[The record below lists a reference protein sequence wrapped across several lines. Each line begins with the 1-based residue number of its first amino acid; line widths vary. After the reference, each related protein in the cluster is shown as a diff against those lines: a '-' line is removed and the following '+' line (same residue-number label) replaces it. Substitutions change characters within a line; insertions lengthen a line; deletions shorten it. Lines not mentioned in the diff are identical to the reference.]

1 MHFHP
6 GKWRFFRTKG
16 AKHALRPDFC
26 LFFRTKGAV
35 SAVDGPQNGTSTA
48 KMGVFEGDGPE
59 YGTSTTP
66 GRGKQGLL
74 YIQQQPLKVLA
85 FRVIDVHGVV
95 CRLVEA
101 VEYADRAAGFRG
113 CGKHGKRKG
122 FLVYNL

>member
-1 MHFHP
+1 MA
-6 GKWRFFRTKG
+6 FF
-16 AKHALRPDFC
+16 PDEGCKTCSPSGF
-26 LFFRTKGAV
+26 LPFFRTKGAV

-85 FRVIDVHGVV
+85 FRVINVDGVV

-101 VEYADRAAGFRG
+101 VEDADRAAGFRG